1 VYEPGDYPPFAV
13 TVDVVVWTIVAG
25 RLHVLLIERA
35 HDPYQGAWAL
45 PGGFKRPD
53 ETLDDAAARELREE
67 TGLDAAA
74 YLVQLGAYGD
84 PGRDPRLD
92 VVTVAYRAVV
102 PVIDTL
108 AADTDARDARLW
120 PVEDVLSGHL
130 VLAFDHDRIL
140 RDALDRTRT
149 DLETTDLATAFVA
162 PRFTLSE
169 LRTAFEAVWNTRL
182 DPANFRRSVL
192 TADAAYVEPTGERS
206 RPGPEGGRPPELYTA
221 SREAWLDGAP
231 VRLPRSQKAREANKK
246 LFAQIGKLRKAG
258 RLEEALDLCPPHWTT
273 ERAAILAAMER

>member
-1 VYEPGDYPPFAV
+1 MHAPRRRQRATSRGDYPPFAV

-25 RLHVLLIERA
+25 RLQVLLIERA
-35 HDPYQGAWAL
+35 HDPYEGAWAL

-67 TGLDAAA
+67 TGVDAAV

-102 PVIDTL
+102 PVIGHARRRRPTL
-108 AADTDARDARLW
+108 ATPAVAGR
-120 PVEDVLSGHL
+120 DVLSGRL
-130 VLAFDHDRIL
+130 VLAFDHERIL

-162 PRFTLSE
+162 SRFTLSE
-169 LRTAFEAVWNTRL
+169 LRTAFEAVWDIEL
-182 DPANFRRSVL
+182 DPANFRRSLL
-192 TADAAYVEPTGERS
+192 TGRRRVCRTDRRAQPSGSGRWPPTGALHGDPRGMARRRARAPAPLTE
-206 RPGPEGGRPPELYTA
+206 GP
-221 SREAWLDGAP
+221 
-231 VRLPRSQKAREANKK
+231 
-246 LFAQIGKLRKAG
+246 
-258 RLEEALDLCPPHWTT
+258 
-273 ERAAILAAMER
+273 